1 MIPVADP
8 RQGPQFPR
16 QPTELSG
23 RARWAGLPTGRPTGR
38 GPGGRGG
45 YGVAPTG
52 KVQFGTPL
60 CAGGPIEVWVELIQ
74 RVWLGEPRMM

>member
-1 MIPVADP
+1 MILMADP

-16 QPTELSG
+16 QPTELCSG
-23 RARWAGLPTGRPTGR
+23 ARWAGLPTGLPTGR
-38 GPGGRGG
+38 CPCGLGG

-60 CAGGPIEVWVELIQ
+60 CAGGPIEVWVELIH
-74 RVWLGEPRMM
+74 RVWFGEPRMM

>member
-16 QPTELSG
+16 QPTQLSA
-23 RARWAGLPTGRPTGR
+23 RARWAGLPTGRR
-38 GPGGRGG
+38 PGGRGG
-45 YGVAPTG
+45 YGVSPTA

-60 CAGGPIEVWVELIQ
+60 WAGGPIEVWVELIH
-74 RVWLGEPRMM
+74 RVWFGEPRMM